1 MKARPAVSVLAS
13 LAILAIAPP
22 VRAQDEV
29 LAAASIRL
37 RSQSAWTTPAEPV
50 MRIDAVVRNEG
61 DSVIDAPEL
70 GWALGPRIGARDEYE
85 RALVEGPS
93 LPAAADTQLLA
104 APLEAGG
111 SERVRLEI
119 DTSLVTAIDQIESGV
134 YPLELE
140 LRSEGTSIAAVTTA
154 AIHITQTPQKRVAF
168 SWWTEI
174 EVPVAFAPDGTMIDE
189 GFEAELAAGGSIATQ
204 VAEIADV
211 LEAADRGDDR
221 EAPAVDLVVSP
232 SALDQLEQAAD
243 GYRRSDGTQVTET
256 DPAAVAAAST
266 LARLRDLAGNPDV
279 RLHATPFAAPRL
291 PSLLSSPALREH
303 LDDQWRLGDATF
315 ERILGEPPDARV
327 ARPPGLALDA
337 AAIDELADR
346 NTQTILGAADS
357 VERPTDVLDLA
368 PPPAARLTTA
378 VGTQVDIVLPD
389 PSTQALL
396 LDRDLV
402 QTDPVRAAQV
412 VLGELATI
420 WRELPVPPD
429 PDVRG
434 LAIDVPRDLP
444 TAMWGPLLRR
454 LTAAPFLRPV
464 HAQDLPT
471 EIVPPPLDAV
481 LDGRRR
487 GRFSESYVSDL
498 FTTSR
503 DVDAFAS
510 MVQEPGGAAERLER
524 AILYAEAS
532 QYIGNELSGRRWI
545 DAVNAV
551 TDPLFA
557 ELAPDTSRP
566 LTFTSRRGRIPLR
579 MGDPG
584 DRVVEVRVELRSTRV
599 DFLGTGTRT
608 VQLDQANQVVTFEA
622 EVKAAGPSR
631 IDVLVSSPS
640 GVELSRSVLVVSST
654 AINPIAL
661 IITAGAGLMLVGL
674 WSRRLFRRR
683 SR

>member
-22 VRAQDEV
+22 VRAQDEP
-29 LAAASIRL
+29 AGSIRL
-37 RSQSAWTTPAEPV
+37 LSQSPWTTPTDPIL
-50 MRIDAVVRNEG
+50 RIEVRVRNDGATTLESPEVGWTLG
-61 DSVIDAPEL
+61 DK
-70 GWALGPRIGARDEYE
+70 IGARDEYE
-85 RALVEGPS
+85 AALIEGPEF
-93 LPAAADTQLLA
+93 PRAANTVTID
-104 APLEAGG
+104 APLEPRAA
-111 SERVRLEI
+111 ERVRLDI
-119 DTSLVTAIDQIESGV
+119 DTSLYTAIDQTESGV

-168 SWWTEI
+168 SWWTEL

-189 GFEAELAAGGSIATQ
+189 GFEAALAAGGSIAAQ
-204 VAEIADV
+204 VAAIADV
-211 LEAADRGDDR
+211 LEMADRGQDDG

-266 LARLRDLAGNPDV
+266 LERLRDLAGNPDV

-291 PSLLSSPALREH
+291 PSLLSSPFLSEH

-315 ERILGEPPDARV
+315 ERILGEPPDASV
-327 ARPPGLALDA
+327 ASPPGLALDA

-357 VERPTDVLDLA
+357 VERPTDVLDLT

-402 QTDPVRAAQV
+402 TTDPVRAAQV

-444 TAMWGPLLRR
+444 PAMWAPLLRR
-454 LTAAPFLRPV
+454 LTTAPFLRPV
-464 HAQDLPT
+464 HAQDLPA
-471 EIVPPPLDAV
+471 EIVPAPLDAV

-487 GRFSESYVSDL
+487 GHFSESYVSDL

-510 MVQEPGGAAERLER
+510 MVQEPEGAAARLER
-524 AILYAEAS
+524 AILYAESS
-532 QYIGNELSGRRWI
+532 QYIGDELSGRRWI
-545 DAVNAV
+545 NAVNAV

-566 LTFTSRRGRIPLR
+566 LTFTSGRGRIPLR

-584 DRVVEVRVELRSTRV
+584 DRVVQVQVELRSTRV
-599 DFLGTGTRT
+599 DFLGTGTRI

-622 EVKAAGPSR
+622 EVKAAGRSR

>member
-29 LAAASIRL
+29 LPAASIRL
-37 RSQSAWTTPAEPV
+37 RTLTAWTTPAEPV
-50 MRIDAVVRNEG
+50 MRIDAVVRNQG
-61 DSVIDAPEL
+61 DTAIDAPEL
-70 GWALGPRIGARDEYE
+70 GWTLGPRIGARDEYE

-93 LPAAADTQLLA
+93 LPAAADTRLLP
-104 APLEAGG
+104 APLEARG
-111 SERVRLEI
+111 SERVRLDI
-119 DTSLVTAIDQIESGV
+119 DTSLYTAIDQTESGV

-168 SWWTEI
+168 SWWTEL

-189 GFEAELAAGGSIATQ
+189 GFEAALAAGGSIAAQ
-204 VAEIADV
+204 VAAIADV
-211 LEAADRGDDR
+211 LETADRGPDDG

-243 GYRRSDGTQVTET
+243 GYRRSDGTQVTEA

-266 LARLRDLAGNPDV
+266 LERLRDLAGNPDV

-291 PSLLSSPALREH
+291 PSLLSSPFLSEH

-357 VERPTDVLDLA
+357 VERPTDVLDLT

-378 VGTQVDIVLPD
+378 FGTQVDIVLPD

-402 QTDPVRAAQV
+402 TTDPVRAAQV

-429 PDVRG
+429 PAVRG

-444 TAMWGPLLRR
+444 PAMWAPLLRR
-454 LTAAPFLRPV
+454 LTTAPFLRPV
-464 HAQDLPT
+464 HAQDLPA
-471 EIVPPPLDAV
+471 EIVPAPLDA
-481 LDGRRR
+481 
-487 GRFSESYVSDL
+487 
-498 FTTSR
+498 
-503 DVDAFAS
+503 
-510 MVQEPGGAAERLER
+510 
-524 AILYAEAS
+524 
-532 QYIGNELSGRRWI
+532 
-545 DAVNAV
+545 
-551 TDPLFA
+551 
-557 ELAPDTSRP
+557 
-566 LTFTSRRGRIPLR
+566 
-579 MGDPG
+579 
-584 DRVVEVRVELRSTRV
+584 
-599 DFLGTGTRT
+599 
-608 VQLDQANQVVTFEA
+608 
-622 EVKAAGPSR
+622 
-631 IDVLVSSPS
+631 
-640 GVELSRSVLVVSST
+640 
-654 AINPIAL
+654 
-661 IITAGAGLMLVGL
+661 
-674 WSRRLFRRR
+674 
-683 SR
+683 

>member
-22 VRAQDEV
+22 VRAQDEP
-29 LAAASIRL
+29 AGSIRL
-37 RSQSAWTTPAEPV
+37 LSQSPWTTPTDPIL
-50 MRIDAVVRNEG
+50 RIEVRVRNDGATTLESPEVGWTLG
-61 DSVIDAPEL
+61 DK
-70 GWALGPRIGARDEYE
+70 IGARDEYE
-85 RALVEGPS
+85 AALIEGPEF
-93 LPAAADTQLLA
+93 PRAANTVTID
-104 APLEAGG
+104 APLEPRAAQN
-111 SERVRLEI
+111 VPLEI
-119 DTSLVTAIDQIESGV
+119 DTAQYPAFEPTESGV

-140 LRSEGTSIAAVTTA
+140 LRSESVSIAAVTTA

-168 SWWTEI
+168 SWWTEL

-189 GFEAELAAGGSIATQ
+189 GFEAALAAGGSIAAQ
-204 VAEIADV
+204 VAAIADV
-211 LEAADRGDDR
+211 LETADRGPDDG

-266 LARLRDLAGNPDV
+266 LKRLRDLAGNPDV

-291 PSLLSSPALREH
+291 PSLLSSPFLSEH

-337 AAIDELADR
+337 AAIDELGDR

-357 VERPTDVLDLA
+357 VERPTDVLDLT

-402 QTDPVRAAQV
+402 TTDPVRAAQV

-434 LAIDVPRDLP
+434 LAIDVPHDLARRRRVRLDDPGARRRRRPAGARDP
-444 TAMWGPLLRR
+444 LRR
-454 LTAAPFLRPV
+454 GLPV
-464 HAQDLPT
+464 HRGRALRAEVDRRRECRDRSALRGARPGHLPAADLHVGEGADPA
-471 EIVPPPLDAV
+471 P
-481 LDGRRR
+481 DGRPGRSCRPGTGRAAVHPRRLPRDRHTHRPARSGEPGRDVR
-487 GRFSESYVSDL
+487 GRGE
-498 FTTSR
+498 
-503 DVDAFAS
+503 
-510 MVQEPGGAAERLER
+510 
-524 AILYAEAS
+524 
-532 QYIGNELSGRRWI
+532 GRR
-545 DAVNAV
+545 
-551 TDPLFA
+551 A
-557 ELAPDTSRP
+557 EPDRHP
-566 LTFTSRRGRIPLR
+566 RLLP
-579 MGDPG
+579 
-584 DRVVEVRVELRSTRV
+584 VRC
-599 DFLGTGTRT
+599 
-608 VQLDQANQVVTFEA
+608 
-622 EVKAAGPSR
+622 
-631 IDVLVSSPS
+631 
-640 GVELSRSVLVVSST
+640 
-654 AINPIAL
+654 
-661 IITAGAGLMLVGL
+661 
-674 WSRRLFRRR
+674 
-683 SR
+683 